1 MRMDKDK
8 KISLR
13 LSKDLHLK
21 IEKITA
27 EKEESISLVARRL
40 IVMGLE
46 NKKTYIDL
54 DPIIYELH
62 NFSTVMSRIG
72 GNLNQLSHYFNMNQ
86 TVDEDELKLVHK
98 ALRMKF
104 SEIARCLKTI
114 KNKLI
119 DERNMGS

>member
-1 MRMDKDK
+1 MKRYKDK
-8 KISLR
+8 KIALR

-21 IEKITA
+21 IEKIAA
-27 EKEESISLVARRL
+27 EKEESISLVTRRL

-46 NKKTYIDL
+46 KKKTYIDL

-72 GNLNQLSHYFNMNQ
+72 GNLNQLSHYFNMNR
-86 TVDEDELKLVHK
+86 TVNESELELVHE
-98 ALRMKF
+98 ALRNQFK
-104 SEIARCLKTI
+104 EIASYIHTI

-119 DERNMGS
+119 DERNIGR

>member
-1 MRMDKDK
+1 MDKDK